1 MTTLPTFGAPCW
13 RLILKSD
20 DAPSTC
26 GWAKHPLEVAY
37 HDAEWGVPKR
47 GERRLFEDLVLD
59 GAQAGL
65 SWLTILKRREGYRA
79 AFEGFDPVRVAAYGQ
94 ADIDRLLAD
103 PGIIRN
109 RAKVNSAIQNARAF
123 LIVQQEF
130 GTFGEYLWDWVDG
143 RPIQHDRP
151 AHEPCPATS
160 ELSDR
165 MSADLKKRGFSFVGS
180 TIVYAMIQAI
190 GLVNDHSV
198 ACEQYERVRQLGE
211 QGIFMEH
218 P

>member
-1 MTTLPTFGAPCW
+1 MRWW
-13 RLILKSD
+13 RPILKSGET
-20 DAPSTC
+20 PSTC
-26 GWAKHPLEVAY
+26 GWAKHALEVEY
-37 HDAEWGVPKR
+37 HDTEWGVPKR

-65 SWLTILKRREGYRA
+65 SWLSILKRREGYRA
-79 AFEGFDPVRVAAYGQ
+79 AFEGFDPVRVAAYGKE
-94 ADIDRLLAD
+94 DIDRLLAD

-123 LIVQQEF
+123 LEVQQEF
-130 GTFGEYLWDWVDG
+130 GTFGEYLWGWVDG
-143 RPIQHDRP
+143 RPIQHERGVGEYSP
-151 AHEPCPATS
+151 VRT

-190 GLVNDHSV
+190 GLVNDHTV
-198 ACEQYERVRQLGE
+198 ACSQYARVRQMGE
-211 QGIFMEH
+211 EGIFLEH

>member
-1 MTTLPTFGAPCW
+1 M
-13 RLILKSD
+13 KSD
-20 DAPSTC
+20 EIPATC

-123 LIVQQEF
+123 LEVQQEF
-130 GTFGEYLWDWVDG
+130 GTFGEYLWNWVDG
-143 RPIQHDRP
+143 RPIQHERGVGVHSP
-151 AHEPCPATS
+151 VRT

-190 GLVNDHSV
+190 GLVNDHTV
-198 ACEQYERVRQLGE
+198 ACSQYARVRQMGE
-211 QGIFMEH
+211 EGIFLEH